1 VASSLRDAGLN
12 ALGLGVDVAKE
23 DSANTMSQ
31 AALDYL
37 SNLRIP
43 EKFLIYTSSIRLF
56 RAKYNVV
63 EFAAKMII

>member
-1 VASSLRDAGLN
+1 VASSLRDASLS

-23 DSANTMSQ
+23 DSASTMAQ

-37 SNLRIP
+37 SSLRIL
-43 EKFLIYTSSIRLF
+43 EKFFIYTAPVWLF

-63 EFAAKMII
+63 QFAAKMII